1 MDDNISSLEIGDTHR
16 RGERTHEGVFLL
28 PAREASLPGEYNSF
42 FGAQLKGGG
51 QMGDGKFLQM
61 NENAVTLPLTF
72 LTQRQIFMIDEAL
85 SALGEYG
92 ELRLIVEKGRLRFLV
107 TQRSIDALKWQPGMF
122 LE

>member
-1 MDDNISSLEIGDTHR
+1 MFHSPF
-16 RGERTHEGVFLL
+16 FL
-28 PAREASLPGEYNSF
+28 N
-42 FGAQLKGGG
+42 QLKGGD

-61 NENAVTLPLTF
+61 NEHADALPLTF
-72 LTQRQIFMIDEAL
+72 LTQRQVHMIDEAL

-92 ELRLIVEKGRLRFLV
+92 ELRLIIEKGRLRFLV